1 MLNRLLV
8 AAVLLACA
16 FALRA
21 EQVFYQIDL
30 APSGKVISQDLPVAK
45 GTTIVFHRYPD
56 GALMSMRRSEVKTL
70 TRITPQTAQAT
81 LPKEKLV
88 QIGNL
93 AFQGSSQAGPS
104 AAGTASKA
112 GAAQA
117 NGIGSGFYGNVV
129 PGVTQGMPNSAND
142 NQVGR
147 TWAAPP
153 GNATQSSPG
162 APPTNS
168 SLTNGQN
175 PPQ

>member
-8 AAVLLACA
+8 AALLLACA
-16 FALRA
+16 CALRA

-30 APSGKVISQDLPVAK
+30 APTGKVISQDLPVAK
-45 GTTIVFHRYPD
+45 GNTIIFHRYPD
-56 GALMSMRRSEVKTL
+56 GILMSMRRSEVKTL
-70 TRITPQTAQAT
+70 TRITQQAAFAT

-93 AFQGSSQAGPS
+93 AFQGSSQAGPA
-104 AAGTASKA
+104 AAGTASTKTA
-112 GAAQA
+112 T
-117 NGIGSGFYGNVV
+117 GIGTGFYGNVV
-129 PGVTQGMPNSAND
+129 PGQTQGMPNSAND

-153 GNATQSSPG
+153 GNAVQSSPG
-162 APPTNS
+162 APPTNPG
-168 SLTNGQN
+168 LTNGAN

>member
-1 MLNRLLV
+1 MLSRLV
-8 AAVLLACA
+8 TAAVLVACA
-16 FALRA
+16 VALRA
-21 EQVFYQIDL
+21 EQVFYQIDI

-56 GALMSMRRSEVKTL
+56 GTLMSMRRTEVKTL
-70 TRITPQTAQAT
+70 TRITPQDAQAT

-93 AFQGSSQAGPS
+93 AFQGSSQAGPA
-104 AAGTASKA
+104 AAGTANKA
-112 GAAQA
+112 AAAQP
-117 NGIGSGFYGNVV
+117 NGIGQGFYGNVV
-129 PGVTQGMPNSAND
+129 PGQTQGMPNSAND

-153 GNATQSSPG
+153 GNAVQSAPG

-168 SLTNGQN
+168 SLTSGQN

>member
-8 AAVLLACA
+8 AALLLACA
-16 FALRA
+16 SALRA

-30 APSGKVISQDLPVAK
+30 APTGKVISQDLPVAK
-45 GTTIVFHRYPD
+45 GNTIVFHRYPD
-56 GALMSMRRSEVKTL
+56 GTLMSMRRSEVKTL
-70 TRITPQTAQAT
+70 TRITQQAAVAT

-93 AFQGSSQAGPS
+93 AFQGSSQAGPA
-104 AAGTASKA
+104 AAGTAGTKT
-112 GAAQA
+112 AQP
-117 NGIGSGFYGNVV
+117 GIGTGFYGNVV

-153 GNATQSSPG
+153 GNAVQSSPG
-162 APPTNS
+162 APPTNPG
-168 SLTNGQN
+168 LTNGAN

>member
-1 MLNRLLV
+1 MSSRLV
-8 AAVLLACA
+8 TAAVLFACA
-16 FALRA
+16 GALRA
-21 EQVFYQIDL
+21 EQVFYQIDV

-56 GALMSMRRSEVKTL
+56 GVLMSMRRSEFKTFS
-70 TRITPQTAQAT
+70 RITPQAAQAT

-93 AFQGSSQAGPS
+93 AFQGSSQAGPA
-104 AAGTASKA
+104 AAGTASKS
-112 GAAQA
+112 AAQA
-117 NGIGSGFYGNVV
+117 NGIGQGFYGNVV
-129 PGVTQGMPNSAND
+129 PGQTQGMPNSAND

-153 GNATQSSPG
+153 GNAVQSAPG

-168 SLTNGQN
+168 SLTNGAN

>member
-1 MLNRLLV
+1 MSNHRVV
-8 AAVLLACA
+8 AAAALLFAGA
-16 FALRA
+16 FALGA

-56 GALMSMRRSEVKTL
+56 GALMSMRRTEVKTL
-70 TRITPQTAQAT
+70 TRITPQAAQAT

-93 AFQGSSQAGPS
+93 AFQGAQAGPS
-104 AAGTASKA
+104 AAGTAAKP
-112 GAAQA
+112 AAQPV
-117 NGIGSGFYGNVV
+117 GVGTGFYGNVV
-129 PGVTQGMPNSAND
+129 PGQTQGMPNSAND
-142 NQVGR
+142 NQIGR

-153 GNATQSSPG
+153 GNATQSAPG

-168 SLTNGQN
+168 ALTSGAN

>member
-1 MLNRLLV
+1 MRSRLV
-8 AAVLLACA
+8 TAAVLFACA

-30 APSGKVISQDLPVAK
+30 APTGKVISQDLPVAK
-45 GTTIVFHRYPD
+45 GSTIVFHRYPD

-70 TRITPQTAQAT
+70 SRITPQAAQAT

-93 AFQGSSQAGPS
+93 AFQGSSQAGPA
-104 AAGTASKA
+104 AAGTASKN
-112 GAAQA
+112 AAQP
-117 NGIGSGFYGNVV
+117 NGIGQGFYGNVV
-129 PGVTQGMPNSAND
+129 PGQTQGMPNSPND

-153 GNATQSSPG
+153 GNAVQSSAG

-168 SLTNGQN
+168 NLTNGQN
-175 PPQ
+175 PPSQ

>member
-1 MLNRLLV
+1 MLSRLV
-8 AAVLLACA
+8 TAAVLFACA

-30 APSGKVISQDLPVAK
+30 APTGKVISQDLPVAK

-56 GALMSMRRSEVKTL
+56 GALMSMRRTEVKTL
-70 TRITPQTAQAT
+70 TRITPQAAQAT

-104 AAGTASKA
+104 AAGAASKT
-112 GAAQA
+112 AAQP
-117 NGIGSGFYGNVV
+117 NGIGQGFYGNVV
-129 PGVTQGMPNSAND
+129 PGQTQGMPNSPND

-153 GNATQSSPG
+153 GNAVQSSAG

-168 SLTNGQN
+168 ALTNGQN
-175 PPQ
+175 PPSQ